1 MRSLAEVGQ
10 ALQQA
15 RLQKRLSQE
24 ELAQRAG
31 VSRVTLS
38 RMETAAKGDMS
49 LAALLRLAR
58 ALGHELR
65 LVERGHQRTLSG
77 VLAEQRQDRGMQDVR
92 NPNSTVSL
100 APVIKKAGFSDYDKP
115 TPAPRTGES
124 PLLAKRR
131 SSPRVRK
138 RKKELHG

>member
-1 MRSLAEVGQ
+1 MQNLAEVGQ

-38 RMETAAKGDMS
+38 RMETAAKTDMS

-58 ALGHELR
+58 ALGYELR
-65 LVERGHQRTLSG
+65 LVERSRQRTLLD
-77 VLAEQRQDRGMQDVR
+77 VLAEQQRGEDR
-92 NPNSTVSL
+92 
-100 APVIKKAGFSDYDKP
+100 
-115 TPAPRTGES
+115 
-124 PLLAKRR
+124 
-131 SSPRVRK
+131 
-138 RKKELHG
+138 